1 MLSYTDSPPAI
12 YFVTSIRGAQVHC
25 FAKTEGAKVQIFW
38 KLDFNQPNE
47 APKPINN
54 KKGIKK
60 IEINL
65 LKKGGPTEILVSFIT
80 SKKIG

>member
-1 MLSYTDSPPAI
+1 MIDTKNNTTFCRY
-12 YFVTSIRGAQVHC
+12 
-25 FAKTEGAKVQIFW
+25 IFL